1 MNVPP
6 QGGRK
11 HPEQQYIQMDTTHIL
26 FICGGS
32 FVGMD
37 EIILRRLGKRRIGF
51 DGDATAGRPQAQDLV
66 LRNLQPEDLVEFG
79 LIPELVGRLPIA
91 CPLDPIDADGMV
103 RILTE
108 PRNAIVRQYQ
118 HLFSLEGAELEFTRD
133 AMKLVAERA
142 IRRQTGAR
150 ALRAVMDEAMLDRMY
165 ELPRTRQREHDL
177 RGGCR
182 RDRGRNA
189 PHEARAASGQGVRL
203 T

>member
-1 MNVPP
+1 
-6 QGGRK
+6 
-11 HPEQQYIQMDTTHIL
+11 
-26 FICGGS
+26 
-32 FVGMD
+32 MD

-51 DGDATAGRPQAQDLV
+51 AGDAAAGRPQAQDLV

-165 ELPRTRQREHDL
+165 ELPELDNANTTYVVDAAAIEAGTPL
-177 RGGCR
+177 TKLAR
-182 RDRGRNA
+182 RLA
-189 PHEARAASGQGVRL
+189 KESA
-203 T
+203 

>member
-1 MNVPP
+1 
-6 QGGRK
+6 
-11 HPEQQYIQMDTTHIL
+11 EQQYIQMDTTHIL

-37 EIILRRLGKRRIGF
+37 EIIRRRLGKRRIGF
-51 DGDATAGRPQAQDLV
+51 AGEDPAGKNQDLI

-108 PRNAIVRQYQ
+108 PRNAIVRQYE
-118 HLFSLEGAELEFTRD
+118 HLFSLEGATLEFTRD
-133 AMKLVAERA
+133 ALRLLAERA

-165 ELPRTRQREHDL
+165 ELPELDNANTTYVIDAAAIEAGTPL
-177 RGGCR
+177 PKLAR
-182 RDRGRNA
+182 RIA
-189 PHEARAASGQGVRL
+189 KESA
-203 T
+203 